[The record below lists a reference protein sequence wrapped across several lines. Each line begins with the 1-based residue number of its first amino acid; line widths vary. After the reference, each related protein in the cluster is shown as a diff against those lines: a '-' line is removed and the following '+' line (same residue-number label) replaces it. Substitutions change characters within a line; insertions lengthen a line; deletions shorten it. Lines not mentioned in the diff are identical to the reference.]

1 MRATVLPQYG
11 EPERLVVA
19 ELPAPAPAPGQILV
33 RTAASAVNPV
43 DLAVRSGSAAEY
55 VKLPFPMVLGW
66 DLSGVVEALGEGVTR
81 FAVGDRVVAMSAQMA
96 TGIGTHAELV
106 ALDAAIAA
114 PAPRGADL
122 VHAAALPLAGL
133 TADQAL
139 EVLGAES
146 GSSLLVTGAVGAVGG
161 FAVQLAAARG
171 IRVTALVR
179 PGDEEL
185 ARSLGAS
192 EVLTS
197 DEPLPRGTVDALFET
212 AGYAGAVAAVRDG
225 GRAVS
230 IVPAAA
236 PEAERGIEVK
246 MSFVEQDGERLAKLS
261 GLVEAGTLTL
271 RVADVLDFADAALAH
286 KRLAAGGTR
295 GKLLLA
301 PLPPAAAN

>member
-11 EPERLVVA
+11 EPEQLTVA
-19 ELPAPAPAPGQILV
+19 ELPAPSPAPGQILV

-81 FAVGDRVVAMSAQMA
+81 FAVGDPVVAMSAQMA

-114 PAPRGADL
+114 PAPQGSDL
-122 VHAAALPLAGL
+122 AHAAALPLAGL

-139 EVLGAES
+139 EQLGDLA
-146 GSSLLVTGAVGAVGG
+146 GSSLLITGGVGAVGG

-171 IRVTALVR
+171 ARVSVLVR

-185 ARSLGAS
+185 ARSLGAD

-197 DEPLPRGTVDALFET
+197 DRPLPEGVFDAVLET
-212 AGYAGAVAAVRDG
+212 AGHAGVVTAVRDG

-236 PEAERGIEVK
+236 PEAERGIEVR
-246 MSFVEQDGERLAKLS
+246 MSFVEQDGNRLDRLAR
-261 GLVEAGTLTL
+261 LVEAGTLTL
-271 RVADVLDFADAALAH
+271 RVADVLDFADAPLAH
-286 KRLAAGGTR
+286 KRLAAGGVR

-301 PLPPAAAN
+301 PLSGN